1 LGVESSMINLIYI
14 RAAIR
19 ERTGQELSLR
29 TVRDLL
35 YEEGLITKG
44 QANNKDLIFRGYA
57 EYFETDEAAAKMEDP
72 NPFIIREITDENDE
86 S

>member
-1 LGVESSMINLIYI
+1 MINLIYI